1 MDFITFKEK
10 FSSLMFKIIQIFEM
24 IVAIFKYPTRG
35 TEYDQALVKQ
45 YHLRLEQEYEIER
58 IEMSQ
63 GRTDIYLKNMQ
74 VAFNSVHFTFKDR

>member
-1 MDFITFKEK
+1 
-10 FSSLMFKIIQIFEM
+10 M
-24 IVAIFKYPTRG
+24 IVAIFKYPNRG

-63 GRTDIYLKNMQ
+63 GRMDIYLKNMQ
-74 VAFNSVHFTFKDR
+74 VAFNSVHFTFKEDEKKLNIYTDKRFNTYI